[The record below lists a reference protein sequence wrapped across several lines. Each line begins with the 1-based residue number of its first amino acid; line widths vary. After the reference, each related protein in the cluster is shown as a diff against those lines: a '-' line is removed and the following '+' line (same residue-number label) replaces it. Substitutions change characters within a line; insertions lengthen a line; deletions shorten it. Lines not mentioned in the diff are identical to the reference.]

1 MATERERLRVT
12 AKGGGR
18 ARMLVAALIGAMLLN
33 PPLLEIFS
41 TATGSRPFGWPLII
55 LYINLIWLLLIVL
68 VVYPKVWR
76 LLREAWRSRAGA
88 MHKGR
93 D

>member
-1 MATERERLRVT
+1 
-12 AKGGGR
+12 
-18 ARMLVAALIGAMLLN
+18 MLVAALIGAMMLN

-41 TATGSRPFGWPLII
+41 GATGSRPFGWPLII

-76 LLREAWRSRAGA
+76 LLGEAWRSRAGV
-88 MHKGR
+88 MRKGR